1 MQTSLEESAVEY
13 LDRTGALQK
22 LLQDC
27 RARAEIESTQD
38 KPSAVFRFVL
48 TVDPVDLVNFD
59 STLGN
64 LVLHYPLDAG
74 RIFQD
79 VVYFSIKALDLIPQ
93 VESRNQILVHLS
105 IPTLPSLP
113 SYSLKLTDLSCQA
126 VEQRYFQFEGMVS
139 SMTNVIQYTQSA
151 RYQCPESGCV
161 GSEPY
166 TYIRLHTAGASE
178 SRTIRP
184 DFQCHYCGNTLEE
197 DVSCRVLADKR
208 VVKMLDPAAMP
219 GLSWSPDAAGSRHQA
234 VTVFLR
240 EELVQGIQMG
250 GCYTVVGIPTI
261 DRCRGDITM
270 SIEAN
275 SVVKQAVQPSSTLV
289 LPDSVARLYQDR
301 LGSPYSFAA
310 SLAFAFAS
318 SVSPPGTYHKL
329 KMSMLLSLVSTH
341 SNDKVKEV
349 KDCGGLHV
357 MAVGSDTLVLS
368 RLLTY
373 CAAMSPRCVHHT
385 VDKHLFAKVTKDT
398 HGTGTCSIDAG
409 SLLLSHGGCCFLGD
423 LGQVKRD
430 VQSSLQGVMEKEAV
444 TVQIPKKYGDS
455 GVLQS
460 LELPIRCSIWAYTDP
475 NSCKKPAAAA
485 AVDLFL
491 QQELGNISKTLADCF
506 SLVCYT
512 DSTSEAGDMYAE
524 SLLVEDILNCA
535 TLEEEDL
542 ENVGELLS
550 AKDIKQ
556 FLQVAC
562 CLQPQLTPTAKYLIQ
577 GYFVSSRRLRS
588 NSIQSCPF
596 PPTALRT
603 LTAVAGA
610 HAKLSL
616 RTYVAEEDALMS
628 IYLFEESVTSRYGY
642 SILGVQPTPHFR
654 HGSIVQYL
662 GKEND
667 TQMEHFHLQLL
678 RLISSHAQDLTIRQP
693 EE

>member
-27 RARAEIESTQD
+27 RAQAEIESQQD
-38 KPSAVFRFVL
+38 KPSAVFRFVMK
-48 TVDPVDLVNFD
+48 VDPVELVNFD

-93 VESRNQILVHLS
+93 VESRN
-105 IPTLPSLP
+105 
-113 SYSLKLTDLSCQA
+113 
-126 VEQRYFQFEGMVS
+126 
-139 SMTNVIQYTQSA
+139 QYTQSA

-219 GLSWSPDAAGSRHQA
+219 GLSWSPDAAGTRHQA

-250 GCYTVVGIPTI
+250 GHYTVVGIPTI

-275 SVVKQAVQPSSTLV
+275 SVVKQAVQPSSTV
-289 LPDSVARLYQDR
+289 ILPDSVSRLYQDR

-349 KDCGGLHV
+349 KDSGGLHV

-373 CAAMSPRCVHHT
+373 CAAMSSRCVHHT
-385 VDKHLFAKVTKDT
+385 ADKHLFAKVTKDT

-444 TVQIPKKYGDS
+444 TVQ
-455 GVLQS
+455 
-460 LELPIRCSIWAYTDP
+460 
-475 NSCKKPAAAA
+475 
-485 AVDLFL
+485 
-491 QQELGNISKTLADCF
+491 ELGNISKTLADCF

-535 TLEEEDL
+535 TLEDEDL
-542 ENVGELLS
+542 ENVSELLS
-550 AKDIKQ
+550 AKDIK
-556 FLQVAC
+556 QVAC
-562 CLQPQLTPTAKYLIQ
+562 CLQPQLTPTAEYLIQ

-603 LTAVAGA
+603 ITAVAGA
-610 HAKLSL
+610 HANFLLCRHRAGRMAAILFSLLNILGTSCSRPQPASEAGAAGGGGPESGAAGGGGSGDATGSTVSEDPAADVDDAPPEEGEGSAKKQKL
-616 RTYVAEEDALMS
+616 TGQEDALMS
-628 IYLFEESVTSRYGY
+628 IYLFEESVTCRYGY

-654 HGSIVQYL
+654 HGNIVQYL

-678 RLISSHAQDLTIRQP
+678 RLISSHAQDLIIRQP

>member
-1 MQTSLEESAVEY
+1 MQNSLEESTVEY
-13 LDRTGALQK
+13 LDRSGALQI
-22 LLQDC
+22 LIQDC
-27 RARAEIESTQD
+27 RTRAEIESRQD
-38 KPSAVFRFVL
+38 KPIAVFRFVL

-79 VVYFSIKALDLIPQ
+79 VVYLSIKALDLIPQ

-105 IPTLPSLP
+105 ISTLPSLP
-113 SYSLKLTDLSCQA
+113 SYSLNLRDLSCQA
-126 VEQRYFQFEGMVS
+126 VEQRYFQFEGIVS

-184 DFQCHYCGNTLEE
+184 DFECHYCGNILEE

-208 VVKMLDPAAMP
+208 VVKMMDPAAIP
-219 GLSWSPDAAGSRHQA
+219 GLSWSPGAEGRRHQA

-240 EELVQGIQMG
+240 EELVQGIEMG
-250 GCYTVVGIPTI
+250 AHYSVVGIPTI

-275 SVVKQAVQPSSTLV
+275 SIVKHVVQPSPSV
-289 LPDSVARLYQDR
+289 ALPDSVARLHQDR

-329 KMSMLLSLVSTH
+329 KLSMLLSLVSTH
-341 SNDKVKEV
+341 SNDKT
-349 KDCGGLHV
+349 KDGGGLHV
-357 MAVGSDTLVLS
+357 MAVGSDTLLLS

-373 CAAMSPRCVHHT
+373 CTAISSRCVHHT

-398 HGTGTCSIDAG
+398 HGTGRFQRTCSIDAG

-423 LGQVKRD
+423 VGQMKKD
-430 VQSSLQGVMEKEAV
+430 VQSSLQGVMEKDAV
-444 TVQIPKKYGDS
+444 TVQIPKKYEDS

-475 NSCKKPAAAA
+475 NTCKKPAAIAA
-485 AVDLFL
+485 ADLYL
-491 QQELGNISKTLADCF
+491 QQELGNVSKTLADCF
-506 SLVCYT
+506 SLVCYM
-512 DSTSEAGDMYAE
+512 DGTSETGDMYAE

-535 TLEEEDL
+535 MLEEEDL
-542 ENVGELLS
+542 ENVSELLS
-550 AKDIKQ
+550 TEDIKQ

-562 CLQPQLTPTAKYLIQ
+562 CLQPQLTPTAEYLIQ

-603 LTAVAGA
+603 LTAVACA

-642 SILGVQPTPHFR
+642 SILGIQPTPHFR
-654 HGSIVQYL
+654 HGNIV
-662 GKEND
+662 GSTEIV
-667 TQMEHFHLQLL
+667 HLQ
-678 RLISSHAQDLTIRQP
+678 
-693 EE
+693 

>member
-1 MQTSLEESAVEY
+1 MQSSLEESAVEY
-13 LDRTGALQK
+13 LDRSGALQK
-22 LLQDC
+22 LIQDC
-27 RARAEIESTQD
+27 RTRAEIESHQD

-48 TVDPVDLVNFD
+48 TVDPMDLVNFD

-79 VVYFSIKALDLIPQ
+79 VVYLSIKALDLIPQ

-105 IPTLPSLP
+105 IPTLPPLP
-113 SYSLKLTDLSCQA
+113 SYSLHLRDLSCQA
-126 VEQRYFQFEGMVS
+126 VEQRYFQFEGIVS

-184 DFQCHYCGNTLEE
+184 DFQCHHCGNILEE

-208 VVKMLDPAAMP
+208 VLY
-219 GLSWSPDAAGSRHQA
+219 W
-234 VTVFLR
+234 
-240 EELVQGIQMG
+240 
-250 GCYTVVGIPTI
+250 IPTI
-261 DRCRGDITM
+261 DRCRGDITI

-275 SVVKQAVQPSSTLV
+275 SIVKQVVQPSPSV
-289 LPDSVARLYQDR
+289 ALPDSVTRLYQDR

-329 KMSMLLSLVSTH
+329 KLSMLLSLVSTQA
-341 SNDKVKEV
+341 NNKMKET
-349 KDCGGLHV
+349 KDSGGLHV
-357 MAVGSDTLVLS
+357 MAVGSDTLLLS

-373 CAAMSPRCVHHT
+373 CAAMSSPCVHHT

-430 VQSSLQGVMEKEAV
+430 VQSSLQGVMEKDVV

-460 LELPIRCSIWAYTDP
+460 LDLPIRCSIWAYTDP
-475 NSCKKPAAAA
+475 NSCRKPAATAGA
-485 AVDLFL
+485 DLFL
-491 QQELGNISKTLADCF
+491 QQELGNVSKTLADCF

-512 DSTSEAGDMYAE
+512 DSTSETGDMYAD

-535 TLEEEDL
+535 TLKEEDL

-562 CLQPQLTPTAKYLIQ
+562 CLHPQLTPPAEYLLQ
-577 GYFVSSRRLRS
+577 GYFISSRRLRS

-603 LTAVAGA
+603 LTSVACA

-616 RTYVAEEDALMS
+616 RTYVAEEDALVS
-628 IYLFEESVTSRYGY
+628 ISLFEESVTSRYGY

-654 HGSIVQYL
+654 HGNIVQYL

-667 TQMEHFHLQLL
+667 TQMEQFHLQLL

>member
-1 MQTSLEESAVEY
+1 MQSSLEESAVEY
-13 LDRTGALQK
+13 LDKSGALQK
-22 LLQDC
+22 LIQDC
-27 RARAEIESTQD
+27 QTRAEIESHQD

-79 VVYFSIKALDLIPQ
+79 VVYLSIKALDLIPQ
-93 VESRNQILVHLS
+93 VESHNQILVHLS
-105 IPTLPSLP
+105 IPTLPPLP
-113 SYSLKLTDLSCQA
+113 SYSLHLRDLSCQA
-126 VEQRYFQFEGMVS
+126 VQQRYFQFHGIVS

-184 DFQCHYCGNTLEE
+184 DFECHHCGNILEE

-219 GLSWSPDAAGSRHQA
+219 GLSWSPHRMGERHQA
-234 VTVFLR
+234 VTVFR
-240 EELVQGIQMG
+240 CVVQGIEMG
-250 GCYTVVGIPTI
+250 AHYTVVGIPTI

-275 SVVKQAVQPSSTLV
+275 SIVKQVVQPSPSV
-289 LPDSVARLYQDR
+289 ALPDSVTRLYQDR

-329 KMSMLLSLVSTH
+329 KLSMLLSLVSTQ
-341 SNDKVKEV
+341 SNDKMKET
-349 KDCGGLHV
+349 KEGGGLHV
-357 MAVGSDTLVLS
+357 MAVGSDTLLLS

-373 CAAMSPRCVHHT
+373 CAAMSSPSVQHT

-430 VQSSLQGVMEKEAV
+430 IQSSMQGVMEKDVV

-460 LELPIRCSIWAYTDP
+460 LDLPIRCSIWAFTDP
-475 NSCKKPAAAA
+475 NSCKKPAATAGA
-485 AVDLFL
+485 DLFL
-491 QQELGNISKTLADCF
+491 QQELGNVSKTLADCF

-512 DSTSEAGDMYAE
+512 DSTSETGDMYAE

-562 CLQPQLTPTAKYLIQ
+562 CLHPQLTPPAEYLLQ
-577 GYFVSSRRLRS
+577 GYYISSRRLRS

-603 LTAVAGA
+603 LTSVACA

-616 RTYVAEEDALMS
+616 RTYVAEEDALVS
-628 IYLFEESVTSRYGY
+628 ISLFEESVTCRYGY
-642 SILGVQPTPHFR
+642 SILGIQPTPHF
-654 HGSIVQYL
+654 
-662 GKEND
+662 
-667 TQMEHFHLQLL
+667 
-678 RLISSHAQDLTIRQP
+678 
-693 EE
+693 